1 MSATD
6 YVAAAYVVVFVAL
19 LVYLAI
25 MAAKVSRPEREVD
38 ELKRPAGERD
48 DSPVEDPERVSVG

>member
-25 MAAKVSRPEREVD
+25 MAAKVSRLERELD
-38 ELKRPAGERD
+38 
-48 DSPVEDPERVSVG
+48 